1 MTDISAGASIVM
13 ASCADERHLPEDA
26 LDPSEQKYWVTDGC
40 YPAEL
45 VIKLARPSK
54 VSKLRTS
61 TRGVRNF
68 SLHVCAD
75 ERLDAGG
82 EFKPVFEVELADKP
96 ADAAQVESHK
106 VSVKRALFLKIRV
119 ESGWGDFSSV
129 HAVSV
134 F

>member
-1 MTDISAGASIVM
+1 MYRMGARYMTLT
-13 ASCADERHLPEDA
+13 H
-26 LDPSEQKYWVTDGC
+26 GC
-40 YPAEL
+40 NTPW
-45 VIKLARPSK
+45 
-54 VSKLRTS
+54 
-61 TRGVRNF
+61 
-68 SLHVCAD
+68 
-75 ERLDAGG
+75 
-82 EFKPVFEVELADKP
+82 